1 MSIKSKLWIILSII
15 VLVVGGMS
23 FTSYYQGNS
32 VLTEQIN
39 KVGILTV
46 DNAAIEIDN
55 YFNSLE
61 NIVENVSVNVR
72 DIYRTSNFVI
82 SDDFLQPLMIDY
94 TIANKV
100 RGVSDVYFGLE
111 SSGKFA
117 DGTEWD
123 EGSEYDCRKR
133 PWYQLAVSKKKLL

>member
-1 MSIKSKLWIILSII
+1 MSIKSKLWIILSIV

-23 FTSYYQGNS
+23 LISYYQGNS

-123 EGSEYDCRKR
+123 EGLEYDCRKR